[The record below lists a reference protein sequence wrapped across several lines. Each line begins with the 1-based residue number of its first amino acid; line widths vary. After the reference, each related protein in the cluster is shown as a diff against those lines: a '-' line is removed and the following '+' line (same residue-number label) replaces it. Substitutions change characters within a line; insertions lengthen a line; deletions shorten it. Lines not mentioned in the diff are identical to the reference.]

1 MNCTFCR
8 IFIQRQDANHSRR
21 GGWQSLWVPSTV
33 VSIVPWI
40 SGIIH
45 FSKDLAWGFLISVE
59 QSLLSIWRILCWK
72 VGSKYCK
79 EDPWRKSE
87 WMLQHLV
94 SLKILSITSPQ
105 DFISASIWRVWAL
118 EMAGCLLTMR
128 RGEFQ
133 TFLWHRILGNT
144 FSRYANYLY
153 SSGLLDANQR
163 DECLAMEEITQ
174 SLIKEGNL

>member
-45 FSKDLAWGFLISVE
+45 FIKDLAWGFLISVE

-94 SLKILSITSPQ
+94 RLKILSITSAPELYFSINLTGVGIG
-105 DFISASIWRVWAL
+105 DGWMSPYHEARWGVLNILKLRRHFIWGNTILGMPTTSTVQVSWMPTRGMSASSWRASFRVL
-118 EMAGCLLTMR
+118 
-128 RGEFQ
+128 
-133 TFLWHRILGNT
+133 
-144 FSRYANYLY
+144 
-153 SSGLLDANQR
+153 
-163 DECLAMEEITQ
+163 
-174 SLIKEGNL
+174 

>member
-133 TFLWHRILGNT
+133 TFWSYDDTLYWTILFLGMPTTSTVQVSWMPTRGMSALLWR
-144 FSRYANYLY
+144 R
-153 SSGLLDANQR
+153 
-163 DECLAMEEITQ
+163 
-174 SLIKEGNL
+174 